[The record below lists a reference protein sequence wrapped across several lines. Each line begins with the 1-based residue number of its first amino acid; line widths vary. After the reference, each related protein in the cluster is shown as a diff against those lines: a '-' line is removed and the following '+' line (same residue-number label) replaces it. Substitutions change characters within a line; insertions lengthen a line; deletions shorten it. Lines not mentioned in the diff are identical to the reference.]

1 MTSCISCCKC
11 NTFIHQGRGEH
22 KWSTPP
28 DIWPNWKKSFWPNQ
42 TIYSVIRER
51 GNNYIL
57 VDYHYDANNILT
69 SPLINRKVPCI
80 LNSIMKIHDKLNK
93 WGLTPKLHIVDNE
106 VSEDLKQYFE
116 DSDIHF
122 QLVPPHRHRINAT
135 KRAVRT
141 FKNHLIS
148 DLYTVYPCFP
158 FYLWRLLPQV
168 TTTLNMLKLSRL
180 NPELSAY
187 EQVDGIHHFEQTPL
201 APFGCKV

>member
-116 DSDIHF
+116 IQIYCSNWCS
-122 QLVPPHRHRINAT
+122 R
-135 KRAVRT
+135 
-141 FKNHLIS
+141 
-148 DLYTVYPCFP
+148 
-158 FYLWRLLPQV
+158 
-168 TTTLNMLKLSRL
+168 TTLFLPYALWTLCPPST
-180 NPELSAY
+180 Y
-187 EQVDGIHHFEQTPL
+187 GTPSW
-201 APFGCKV
+201 PKSPWHSTCCGDPD